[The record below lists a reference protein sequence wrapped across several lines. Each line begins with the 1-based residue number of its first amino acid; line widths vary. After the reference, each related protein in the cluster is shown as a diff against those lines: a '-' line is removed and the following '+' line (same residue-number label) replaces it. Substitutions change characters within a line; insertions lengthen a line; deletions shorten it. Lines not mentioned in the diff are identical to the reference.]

1 MLNLRV
7 MSAEESII
15 QAVQARDLEALDH
28 TLSYGQVNIDFLT
41 QEGITPLM
49 EVISAYAST
58 GGKGT
63 VELKLLQNL
72 LQLKPNLSLRDSS
85 EGRTAMHWAVVF
97 DLKELLVILIDMGG
111 DYTLVDLSGMNP
123 IHLAIELN
131 SEASLQVC
139 TRLS

>member
-15 QAVQARDLEALDH
+15 QAVQTRDLEALSH
-28 TLSYGQVNIDFLT
+28 TLRTYGQVNIDFLT

-72 LQLKPNLSLRDSS
+72 LQLKPDLSLRDSS

-131 SEASLQVC
+131 SEASIQV
-139 TRLS
+139 